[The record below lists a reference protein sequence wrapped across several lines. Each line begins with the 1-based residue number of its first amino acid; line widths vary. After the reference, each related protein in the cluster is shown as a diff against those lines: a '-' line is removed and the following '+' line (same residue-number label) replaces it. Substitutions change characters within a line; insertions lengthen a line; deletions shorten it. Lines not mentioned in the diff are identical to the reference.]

1 MLQDPENPFEEWE
14 SDVWASSLD
23 SARVKCEM
31 IATSDPLMTVINVTQ
46 ARKTPT
52 KKGDYLFICWFRT
65 EVQCNDSNDS

>member
-52 KKGDYLFICWFRT
+52 KKGD
-65 EVQCNDSNDS
+65 